1 MGRYT
6 QAQNKATQKYIKN
19 TYDNITIRVPKGS
32 RDIYKDHAASKGI
45 SLNQLVINLIEA
57 DIAKGQE

>member
-6 QAQNKATQKYIKN
+6 PAQNKATQKYIKN
-19 TYDNITIRVPKGS
+19 AYDNITVRVPKGS
-32 RDIYKDHAASKGI
+32 RDVYKDHAASKGI

-57 DIAKGQE
+57 DMKKGQE